1 MTSVKTGS
9 ERSKREKFQLFSG
22 GFVTTPFLKKGIQ
35 SGVARP
41 GGSTLITSSSTYQ
54 QSIA

>member
-1 MTSVKTGS
+1 MNSVKTGS
-9 ERSKREKFQLFSG
+9 ERENFQLFSG
-22 GFVTTPFLKKGIQ
+22 GFVTIPFLKKGIQ

-41 GGSTLITSSSTYQ
+41 GSTLITSSSTYQ